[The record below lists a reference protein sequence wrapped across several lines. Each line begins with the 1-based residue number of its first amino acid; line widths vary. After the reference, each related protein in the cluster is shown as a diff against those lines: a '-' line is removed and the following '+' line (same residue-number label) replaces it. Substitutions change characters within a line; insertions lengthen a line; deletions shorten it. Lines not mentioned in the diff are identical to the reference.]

1 MRLRDLQDRLRAHI
15 RARISRRE
23 LTGSDLSRQAGFQ
36 QGHLSNFLNA
46 RRGLSLESMDR
57 LLETLQIE
65 VLDLVDAAEIQRR
78 ALLPPGVAGLE
89 SIAIVS
95 PEHAARLPR
104 FTSEQVG
111 GTVTFRKSFLR
122 RLKPNDICDRG
133 DWLRFVSIQLDPK
146 TVRVMFPRS
155 AGGRHPA
162 DRPALHFAASLP
174 PAATQPVRRPHAGPL
189 RRRLCFAGGRPSGV
203 TAAQPAIA
211 GRTGAHRA
219 LQELF
224 RLHRGPGVSCG
235 ARGLSPRSSAM
246 IPRGIS
252 CLLAVRP
259 AIKREASSHGGRQ
272 QHQCGSAP

>member
-78 ALLPPGVAGLE
+78 APLPPGVAGLE

-122 RLKPNDICDRG
+122 RLKPNDVCDRG

-155 AGGRHPA
+155 AAGATLLIDRHYT
-162 DRPALHFAASLP
+162 SLLP
-174 PAATQPVRRPHAGPL
+174 YRQQQPNL
-189 RRRLCFAGGRPSGV
+189 Y
-203 TAAQPAIA
+203 
-211 GRTGAHRA
+211 
-219 LQELF
+219 
-224 RLHRGPGVSCG
+224 
-235 ARGLSPRSSAM
+235 
-246 IPRGIS
+246 
-252 CLLAVRP
+252 AVRLQAHCAVGYVSLAGDHLVLRP
-259 AIKREASSHGGRQ
+259 RNPQLPVELARIERSRSYSDYIVGRVC
-272 QHQCGSAP
+272 HVALEV